1 MRKHLLAALKPRSD
15 RDANDIRYQFEFGIT
30 TDFERRLPAT
40 ARTTSLTQHKHLNES
55 FYPDCLTM
63 LSLTEFAQLNCTKAA
78 IVAKETNTDIKPHVI
93 RFSQAVDSE
102 LVLGARATMDKVN
115 RKGHSLAN

>member
-1 MRKHLLAALKPRSD
+1 MRKHLLEALKPRSD

-30 TDFERRLPAT
+30 TDFERHLPAT

-63 LSLTEFAQLNCTKAA
+63 LSLTEFAKLNCTKAA
-78 IVAKETNTDIKPHVI
+78 EHHDIKPHVI

-102 LVLGARATMDKVN
+102 LVLGGHSTMDVVN